1 MPSKEVSAVVEHRP
15 WLPPGSSG
23 SIPMGIPLVKVDIA
37 HTFREGEDDSV
48 SYRIEVDGFGK
59 VAIASAIHVSPGAS

>member
-1 MPSKEVSAVVEHRP
+1 
-15 WLPPGSSG
+15 
-23 SIPMGIPLVKVDIA
+23 MGIPLVKVDIA